1 MRRGHRVDASL
12 QRELVQQPAAA
23 ACQKGRGRLPVAHL
37 RAQMPG
43 VRINRV
49 SLFCTM
55 RVTLTQNCFLCR
67 KHLDDVGD
75 ARTLYRG

>member
-23 ACQKGRGRLPVAHL
+23 ACQKGRGGLPVAHL

-43 VRINRV
+43 VRIKSCVLVLYNEGYANTELLPV
-49 SLFCTM
+49 
-55 RVTLTQNCFLCR
+55 QN
-67 KHLDDVGD
+67 
-75 ARTLYRG
+75 T